1 VLALALGGRTVA
13 EWQACMPQPEFLE
26 WMAFYR
32 LWPFDD
38 FHRFHRPAAMVANAA
53 AGGGD
58 MTSRLEW
65 LQPDVR
71 AVDDSQMTD
80 ADRNTLSAFGIKTQ
94 GKAGQ

>member
-1 VLALALGGRTVA
+1 MLALALGGRTVA

-26 WMAFYR
+26 WMAFFR

-38 FHRFHRPAAMVANAA
+38 FHRFHRPAAMVAHA

-58 MTSRLEW
+58 FAARLEW

-71 AVDDSQMTD
+71 TFDAGGLTD
-80 ADRNTLSAFGIKTQ
+80 ADRNTLAALGIKQ
-94 GKAGQ
+94 KG